1 MGGLSRLIARRL
13 AFAVV
18 ALFIISLLIFLGVE
32 ALPGDLAQAILGHG
46 ATPQTVAAL
55 RLELGLNLP
64 GYVRYG
70 DWLGGILHGDF
81 GRSLANKRPVTE
93 MIAGRLLNTLFLAG
107 TAAVV
112 AVPVAVALGVLAA
125 LYRESWFDK
134 LISIVTLSAIS
145 FPEFFLAYILI
156 ALFAVQLRI
165 FPPIAAIEPG
175 EAFGDRLWD
184 IALPAITMILVV
196 VAYMMR
202 MTRAA
207 ILGVMASP
215 YIEMARLKGMS
226 QWRVILHHALPN
238 ALSPIINVIVL
249 NLAYLV
255 VGVVVVE
262 VVFAYPG
269 LGQLLVDA
277 VAKRDL
283 PVVQASCLIFASA
296 YLLLNILADVLAILA
311 NPRLRHPR

>member
-1 MGGLSRLIARRL
+1 MYVVAAKTSRLTRSGAYVGTPPYLSPEQIDGS
-13 AFAVV
+13 AV
-18 ALFIISLLIFLGVE
+18 
-32 ALPGDLAQAILGHG
+32 D
-46 ATPQTVAAL
+46 
-55 RLELGLNLP
+55 
-64 GYVRYG
+64 
-70 DWLGGILHGDF
+70 
-81 GRSLANKRPVTE
+81 GRSDLYALGCMLHE
-93 MIAGRLLNTLFLAG
+93 MISGRLLNTLFLAG

-175 EAFGDRLWD
+175 EPLGDRLWD

-226 QWRVILHHALPN
+226 RWRVILHHALPN

-283 PVVQASCLIFASA
+283 PVVQASCMIFASA

-311 NPRLRHPR
+311 NPRLRHPQ

>member
-1 MGGLSRLIARRL
+1 MDGLSRLIARRL
-13 AFAVV
+13 AFGVL

-46 ATPQTVAAL
+46 ATPETVAAL
-55 RLELGLNLP
+55 RKELGLELP
-64 GYVRYG
+64 AYVRYG
-70 DWLGGILHGDF
+70 DWIGGILHGSF
-81 GRSLANKRPVTE
+81 GRSLANKRPIVD
-93 MIAGRLLNTLFLAG
+93 MISGRLFNTLFLAG

-134 LISIVTLSAIS
+134 AISTVTLTAIS

-156 ALFAVQLRI
+156 ALFAVQMRI
-165 FPPIAAIEPG
+165 FPPISAIEPG
-175 EAFGDRLWD
+175 EPFWERLYD

-207 ILGVMASP
+207 ILSVMASP
-215 YIEMARLKGMS
+215 YIEMARLKGLTPR
-226 QWRVILHHALPN
+226 RVIVHHALPN

-283 PVVQASCLIFASA
+283 PVVQASCLIFAST
-296 YLLLNILADVLAILA
+296 YLLLNLLADVLAILA